1 MESKEKRPVETG
13 RSQLDQLVSM
23 EQFYENLRKVPIKY
37 LDFFIGLC
45 AAALVIVVALGIWNR

>member
-1 MESKEKRPVETG
+1 METG

-37 LDFFIGLC
+37 LDLFIGLC